1 METGPCFVA
10 PQAGGDART
19 AKVIGVLYLMV
30 CVIIRISRNRNMG
43 IYLFRIRPKFNNTD
57 CSFKKIKSLMNHRC
71 PSCFPASS
79 CEAWRDAEGS
89 FQISIHQNQ
98 KYKTGWEVSAKFQIG
113 LHEKDR
119 VILELIRLSL
129 GVGTISKQ
137 GKDSL
142 QFWVKSIKELE
153 VIINQLDKYSLI
165 TQKQADFFII

>member
-1 METGPCFVA
+1 
-10 PQAGGDART
+10 
-19 AKVIGVLYLMV
+19 
-30 CVIIRISRNRNMG
+30 
-43 IYLFRIRPKFNNTD
+43 
-57 CSFKKIKSLMNHRC
+57 MNHRC